1 MWFPLTILSAFAWGA
16 INVGNSTLVAKF
28 QKSPS
33 LLLWSQTFV
42 SMLFLGVIAFFYDI
56 QTPWAYAIFPMAAL
70 AYFGDLLFFWILDR
84 LDVSVVNAAWA
95 ILAVYMS
102 IVGFVF
108 FGEVWTLQQF
118 AGAALVLV
126 GVFTLSFFSR
136 QISFTRTILLLSF
149 LAITYV
155 PAYGMRKA
163 ALYAGVPVMPVLFW
177 TVLGRDSIAFVA
189 PLLIPSQRR
198 NIIKTLPTCGPMFF
212 VLIGAV
218 ISCFYV
224 AEFALTFAYQ
234 SGPVSLISVV
244 GNVQPFFVIFL
255 AWVVARFLPSFAAKE
270 VFTQRSMT
278 VKIGSFSI
286 VFIGLALLGVST

>member
-1 MWFPLTILSAFAWGA
+1 MWFPLTMLSAFGWAV

-28 QKSPS
+28 HKSPS
-33 LLLWSQTFV
+33 LLLWAQTFV
-42 SMLFLGVIAFFYDI
+42 SMIFLVIIAAFYDVRTSWGYVI
-56 QTPWAYAIFPMAAL
+56 VPMAAL
-70 AYFGDLLFFWILDR
+70 AYFGDILFFWILDR

-102 IVGFVF
+102 IVGYLF
-108 FGEVWTLQQF
+108 FGEVWTVQQF
-118 AGAALVLV
+118 GGAALVLI

-136 QISFTRTILLLSF
+136 QITFVRTVALLAL

-163 ALYAGVPVMPVLFW
+163 ALYAGVPVIPVLFW
-177 TVLGRDSIAFVA
+177 TILGRDSIAFVA

-198 NIIKTLPTCGPMFF
+198 NLIKTLPTCGPLFF
-212 VLIGAV
+212 VLITAV
-218 ISCFYV
+218 ICCFFV

-234 SGPVSLISVV
+234 SGPVSLISVA
-244 GNVQPFFVIFL
+244 GNIQPFFVIFL
-255 AWVVARFLPSFAAKE
+255 AWALAYFLPSFAAKE
-270 VFTQRSMT
+270 VFSKRSMT

-286 VFIGLALLGVST
+286 VFIGLALLGVGA